1 MNTYLTPAEVAIALG
16 RRTAPRRGR
25 GRPRQYGPGNPAG
38 LSAFR
43 AARRVVGARARGA
56 PAVARRRKQRRAL
69 GLNRV
74 SMVGGPES
82 RSKFMLKNKSSK
94 QISVIKKAGAPNVFV
109 TNGSYQS
116 ACGTG
121 EQQYFSFVWQG
132 TPDLLSIN
140 STMPTEAAKNYGRYV
155 LESTHNE
162 LLLTNSSTATAIV
175 DIYDIVRTRDAN
187 QDLSGNQYTFSPPA
201 AWERA
206 ITLQSQGTQTPHILN
221 SLPTDARLLKDYFK
235 IVKRSHLAITQGGV
249 HRHTV
254 MLKPNRMIDA
264 ELLNQVDGDMK
275 GIAVYT
281 LVVFYGQPSSAA
293 EGGAPAVV
301 STAPINLNAVGT
313 SRYKYTWVADSTYNF
328 FWQSNVKPQVPTRIL
343 NIGDGQFEDADVE

>member
-1 MNTYLTPAEVAIALG
+1 MVTIAEQL
-16 RRTAPRRGR
+16 RRIRAGLARRP
-25 GRPRQYGPGNPAG
+25 GRPPMYAPGNPAG
-38 LSAFR
+38 LAAFR
-43 AARRVVGARARGA
+43 AARKVLGRRARGA
-56 PAVARRRKQRRAL
+56 PVQVARRRRQVAL
-69 GLNRV
+69 APQPVRF
-74 SMVGGPES
+74 VGGPES
-82 RSKFMLKNKSSK
+82 KSNFMLKNKASK
-94 QISVIKKAGAPNVFV
+94 QIKVIKKAGAPNVFV

-116 ACGTG
+116 ACASG

-132 TPDLLSIN
+132 TTDLRTIN
-140 STMPTEAAKNYGRYV
+140 SYMPTEQAKKFGRYV
-155 LESTHNE
+155 LESSHNE
-162 LLLTNSSTATAIV
+162 LLLTNQSQATAIV
-175 DIYDIVRTRDAN
+175 DIYDIVRIRDAN

-206 ITLQSQGTQTPHILN
+206 LQLQSQNTQTPHILN

-264 ELLNQVDGDMK
+264 ELLNNVDGDMK
-275 GIAVYT
+275 GVAVYT
-281 LVVFYGQPSSAA
+281 LVVFYGQPSSYA

-301 STAPINLNAVGT
+301 STAPVNINAVGST
-313 SRYKYTWVADSTYNF
+313 RYKYTWVADATYNF
-328 FWQSNVKPQVPTRIL
+328 FWESNVKPQVPTRIL